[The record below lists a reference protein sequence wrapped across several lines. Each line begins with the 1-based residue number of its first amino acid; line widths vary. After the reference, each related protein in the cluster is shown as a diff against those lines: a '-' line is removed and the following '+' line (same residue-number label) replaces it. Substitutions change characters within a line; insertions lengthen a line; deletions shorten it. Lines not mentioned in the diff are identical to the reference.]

1 MSGTG
6 NHKKGAPDKALD
18 KSTADKIAAAGMR
31 AHGDMLACDIPAEL
45 PVIPLASTV
54 VFPQMVVN
62 LQVVRKKN
70 LNLIRDM
77 EPESI
82 IGLVVQKSSS
92 IDVPPIEELSTIG
105 VAARLVNKI
114 NVSGNTIQIILLGL
128 RRFRIASYI
137 QTELYLKARVACIEE
152 KEEDSMGRTC

>member
-1 MSGTG
+1 MSQS
-6 NHKKGAPDKALD
+6 KKSQDRSGGGERPV
-18 KSTADKIAAAGMR
+18 SQAGR
-31 AHGDMLACDIPAEL
+31 AQPELLECDIPAEL

-114 NVSGNTIQIILLGL
+114 NVSGTTIQIILRGL
-128 RRFRIASYI
+128 RRFRVTSYNK
-137 QTELYLKARVACIEE
+137 TEPYLRARVA
-152 KEEDSMGRTC
+152 

>member
-1 MSGTG
+1 MTAP
-6 NHKKGAPDKALD
+6 KGKGPADPRAASEKAMPASIRPSAEL
-18 KSTADKIAAAGMR
+18 
-31 AHGDMLACDIPAEL
+31 LECDIPAEL
-45 PVIPLASTV
+45 PIIPLASTV

-70 LNLIRDM
+70 LSLIRDM

-82 IGLVVQKSSS
+82 IGLVVQKSTS
-92 IDVPPIEELSTIG
+92 IEVPPIEELSAIG

-128 RRFRIASYI
+128 RR
-137 QTELYLKARVACIEE
+137 
-152 KEEDSMGRTC
+152 